1 MSEVLKEYLAYR
13 KKKAFLLGGV
23 LLFLSVAA
31 AVALQIGS
39 SGFTLREA
47 FRDEAARFI
56 LWNIRTPRVL
66 GAIFAGGGLAIAGA
80 VMQGLLRNPLAD
92 PFTLGVS
99 HGAALGAAIA
109 ILLFGA
115 GTTHSSAADAVVVN
129 NPYLVVVFA
138 FLFAMLTS
146 LAILALSV
154 LGGISAEGIVLAGVA
169 LGSVLTAATV
179 MLQYFASDVQ
189 IAAIVFWTFGD
200 LGRISGRELLI
211 ILTVFLVCFSYFYLK
226 RWDYNT
232 AALGDE
238 AAKGLGVNI
247 NRARLAGMFFSSL
260 LTASVVAFLGI
271 IGFMGIISPHIVRR
285 LVGGD
290 NRFVLP
296 GSVLVGGLLLLL
308 ADTFGRTVIAPVV
321 LPVGAVTSFLGA
333 PMFLYLLLK
342 TRR

>member
-1 MSEVLKEYLAYR
+1 
-13 KKKAFLLGGV
+13 
-23 LLFLSVAA
+23 
-31 AVALQIGS
+31 
-39 SGFTLREA
+39 
-47 FRDEAARFI
+47 
-56 LWNIRTPRVL
+56 L
-66 GAIFAGGGLAIAGA
+66 GAGPT
-80 VMQGLLRNPLAD
+80 R
-92 PFTLGVS
+92 
-99 HGAALGAAIA
+99 
-109 ILLFGA
+109 
-115 GTTHSSAADAVVVN
+115 SSAADAVVVN